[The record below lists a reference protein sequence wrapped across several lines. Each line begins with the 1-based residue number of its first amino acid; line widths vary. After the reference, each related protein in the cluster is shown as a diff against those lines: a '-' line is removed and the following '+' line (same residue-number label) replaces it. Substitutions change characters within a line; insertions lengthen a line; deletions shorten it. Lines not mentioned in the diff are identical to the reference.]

1 VSRNESIATRGDGVG
16 ALVPRDFSRFPLF
29 DQPLIPGA
37 FRAVLC
43 DVTLQSSTQDPSLG
57 LLPNAGDVVAVVEDD
72 PTTRLLTKSWLEG
85 AGYTVKEYDSERS
98 VREEQGP
105 APTVACVD
113 LGLGEQSGFDVMS
126 YLRERD
132 PELPTIVVTAEREVE
147 TAVAAMRAGAYDYLT
162 KPVDRDR
169 LLHSV
174 RRACERRRLI
184 DRVKNLQSELG
195 TGPLTG
201 NVVGASSAMVEL
213 SRQVERVIESD
224 VAVCLLGESGTGKE
238 LVARAIHRGGPRRAG
253 PFIAINCA
261 AIPASLQESELFGHE
276 RGAFTGA
283 IQNRLGCFERA
294 RGGTLL
300 LDEVGEMSAS
310 TQAVLLRTLQER
322 TVRRVGGNQEI
333 PVDVRIVCATHRDLR
348 GEVDAGR
355 FREDLY
361 FRLVVYP
368 IRLPPLRERVED
380 IPLLIVH
387 FLEKLRA
394 RAPHGVRGLSAEAL
408 DALARHA
415 WPGNVRELENV
426 IHRSVLACRHDEIAL
441 ADLPPDL
448 RSLPAAAADA
458 TPRESSE
465 DLLGDD
471 DEVVPLRELEQRA
484 IRKALRLTRGSVGR
498 AAKLLGIGRATLYRR
513 LAELD
518 LAPDAVGR
526 IVA

>member
-1 VSRNESIATRGDGVG
+1 
-16 ALVPRDFSRFPLF
+16 
-29 DQPLIPGA
+29 
-37 FRAVLC
+37 
-43 DVTLQSSTQDPSLG
+43 VTLEVRTPDPSLG
-57 LLPNAGDVVAVVEDD
+57 ILPSAGDVVALVEDD
-72 PTTRLLTKSWLEG
+72 PTTRLLTRTWLEG
-85 AGYTVKEYDSERS
+85 AGYIVKEYDSERA
-98 VREEQGP
+98 VRDATGP

-195 TGPLTG
+195 TSPLAG
-201 NVVGASSAMVEL
+201 AVVGAGPAMSEL

-238 LVARAIHRGGPRRAG
+238 LVARAIHRGGPRRSG
-253 PFIAINCA
+253 PFVAINCA

-283 IQNRLGCFERA
+283 IQTRLGCFERA
-294 RGGTLL
+294 RGGTIL
-300 LDEVGEMSAS
+300 LDEVGEMSPA

-322 TVRRVGGNQEI
+322 TVRRVGGSAEI
-333 PVDVRIVCATHRDLR
+333 PIDVRIVCATHRDLR
-348 GEVDAGR
+348 SEVDAGR

-380 IPLLIVH
+380 IPELVVH

-394 RAPHGVRGLSAEAL
+394 RAAHSVRGLSAEAL
-408 DALARHA
+408 DALARHP

-426 IHRSVLACRHDEIAL
+426 IHRSVLACRGEEIAL
-441 ADLPPDL
+441 GDLPPDM
-448 RSLPAAAADA
+448 RSAAPRVEAAA
-458 TPRESSE
+458 RESSE
-465 DLLGDD
+465 DLLGVG
-471 DEVVPLRELEQRA
+471 DEVIPLRELEQRA

-518 LAPDAVGR
+518 LAPEAVGR

>member
-1 VSRNESIATRGDGVG
+1 LARF
-16 ALVPRDFSRFPLF
+16 VPFYPL
-29 DQPLIPGA
+29 
-37 FRAVLC
+37 
-43 DVTLQSSTQDPSLG
+43 VTLQSKPSDPALG
-57 LLPNAGDVVAVVEDD
+57 ILPASGDVVALVEDD
-72 PTTRLLTKSWLEG
+72 ATTRLLTRTWLEH
-85 AGYTVKEYDSERS
+85 AGYTVKEYDSERA
-98 VREEQGP
+98 VRDANGP
-105 APTVACVD
+105 SPTVACVD

-162 KPVDRDR
+162 KPVDRER

-195 TGPLTG
+195 TSPLSSA
-201 NVVGASSAMVEL
+201 VVGAGSAMKEL

-238 LVARAIHRGGPRRAG
+238 LVARAIHRGGPRRSG
-253 PFIAINCA
+253 PFVAINCA

-300 LDEVGEMSAS
+300 LDEVGEMSPA

-368 IRLPPLRERVED
+368 IHLPPLRDRVED
-380 IPLLIVH
+380 IPMLVVH

-394 RAPHGVRGLSAEAL
+394 RAPHGIRGFSAEAL
-408 DALARHA
+408 DALARHP

-426 IHRSVLACRHDEIAL
+426 IHRSVLACRNEEIAL
-441 ADLPPDL
+441 SDLPPDL
-448 RSLPAAAADA
+448 RSATPAAARPPA
-458 TPRESSE
+458 ESGE
-465 DLLGDD
+465 DLLGEEE
-471 DEVVPLRELEQRA
+471 EVVPLRELEQRA

>member
-1 VSRNESIATRGDGVG
+1 
-16 ALVPRDFSRFPLF
+16 VPFNP
-29 DQPLIPGA
+29 
-37 FRAVLC
+37 
-43 DVTLQSSTQDPSLG
+43 DVTLQSATQDPTLG
-57 LLPNAGDVVAVVEDD
+57 ILPTAGDVVAVVEDD
-72 PTTRLLTKSWLEG
+72 ATTRLLTRTILES
-85 AGYTVKEYDSERS
+85 AGYKVKEYDSERA
-98 VREEQGP
+98 VREETGP
-105 APTVACVD
+105 APTVACID
-113 LGLGEQSGFDVMS
+113 LGLGEQSGLDVIR
-126 YLRERD
+126 YLHERD

-162 KPVDRDR
+162 KPVDRER

-174 RRACERRRLI
+174 RRACERRRLV

-195 TGPLTG
+195 TNPLSGTIIG
-201 NVVGASSAMVEL
+201 SSSAMVEL

-238 LVARAIHRGGPRRAG
+238 LVARAIHRGGPRRSG
-253 PFIAINCA
+253 PFVAINCA

-283 IQNRLGCFERA
+283 TQNRLGCFERA

-300 LDEVGEMSAS
+300 LDEVGEMSPA

-322 TVRRVGGNQEI
+322 TVRRVGGSQEI
-333 PVDVRIVCATHRDLR
+333 PIDVRILCATHRDLR
-348 GEVDAGR
+348 SEVDAGR

-380 IPLLIVH
+380 IPLLVVH
-387 FLEKLRA
+387 FLQKLSA
-394 RAPHGVRGLSAEAL
+394 RSPHGVRGLSSEAL

-426 IHRSVLACRHDEIAL
+426 IHRSVLACRGEEIGL

-448 RSLPAAAADA
+448 RTVAAAAPEA
-458 TPRESSE
+458 TPRDSSE

-471 DEVVPLRELEQRA
+471 DHVLPLRELEQRA

-518 LAPDAVGR
+518 LAPDTVGR

>member
-1 VSRNESIATRGDGVG
+1 VPFCSLVTLDVTPADPALG
-16 ALVPRDFSRFPLF
+16 ALP
-29 DQPLIPGA
+29 
-37 FRAVLC
+37 
-43 DVTLQSSTQDPSLG
+43 TT
-57 LLPNAGDVVAVVEDD
+57 GDVVALVEDD
-72 PTTRLLTKSWLEG
+72 PTTRLLTRTFLES
-85 AGYTVKEYDSERS
+85 AGYTVREFDSERA
-98 VREEQGP
+98 VREAPGP
-105 APTVACVD
+105 MPTVACVD

-126 YLRERD
+126 YLREQD
-132 PELPTIVVTAEREVE
+132 PELPTIVVTAERAVD

-174 RRACERRRLI
+174 RRACERRRLV

-195 TGPLTG
+195 TNPLAG
-201 NVVGASSAMVEL
+201 AVVGGGPAMVEL

-238 LVARAIHRGGPRRAG
+238 LVARAIHRGGPRRNG

-283 IQNRLGCFERA
+283 TQTRLGCFERA

-300 LDEVGEMSAS
+300 LDEIGEMSAA

-322 TVRRVGGNQEI
+322 TVRRVGGSAEI

-348 GEVDAGR
+348 SEVDSGR

-380 IPLLIVH
+380 IPLLVAH
-387 FLEKLRA
+387 FLDKLRS
-394 RAPHGVRGLSAEAL
+394 RAAHAVRSISA
-408 DALARHA
+408 DAIDVLARHA

-426 IHRSVLACRHDEIAL
+426 IHRSVLASRGDEIGL
-441 ADLPPDL
+441 SDLPPDL
-448 RSLPAAAADA
+448 RTAHVPVAAAA
-458 TPRESSE
+458 PRESSE

-471 DEVVPLRELEQRA
+471 DEVIPLRELEQRA

-518 LAPDAVGR
+518 LAPDSVGR